1 MFSVPLSVC
10 DSVSIET
17 QCVNHAGL
25 RLILTLL
32 TSASHVLRLETH
44 ATIPSLNGILF
55 YLKLLSLN
63 RLQVCVHSQY

>member
-25 RLILTLL
+25 RLILTRL
-32 TSASHVLRLETH
+32 TSASDVLRLETH
-44 ATIPSLNGILF
+44 ATIPSLNGIL